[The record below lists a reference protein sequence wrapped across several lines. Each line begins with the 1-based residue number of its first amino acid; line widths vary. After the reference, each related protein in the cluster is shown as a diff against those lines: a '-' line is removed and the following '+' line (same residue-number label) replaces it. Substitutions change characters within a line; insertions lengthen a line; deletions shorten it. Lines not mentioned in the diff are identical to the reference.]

1 MLGTLLYVA
10 IGFGAGILSG
20 LFGIGGG
27 IVIVPALVLA
37 AKFEQ
42 QAAVGTSLGAL
53 LLPVGALGA
62 WSYYREGHLQWRAS
76 LWLALGLFVGAYLG
90 ARLGHS
96 LGDTNLRR
104 LFAVLLS
111 GMAIKMWVG

>member
-1 MLGTLLYVA
+1 MDSTLLVI
-10 IGFGAGILSG
+10 IGVGAGVLAG

-27 IVIVPALVLA
+27 IVIVPALVYMSRMSLTT
-37 AKFEQ
+37 
-42 QAAVGTSLGAL
+42 AVGTSLGAL